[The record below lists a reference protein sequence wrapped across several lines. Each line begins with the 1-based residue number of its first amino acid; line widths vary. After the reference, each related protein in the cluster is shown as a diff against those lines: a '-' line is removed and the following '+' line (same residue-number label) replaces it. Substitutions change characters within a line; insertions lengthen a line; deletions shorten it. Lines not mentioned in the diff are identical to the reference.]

1 MVRRTGPLVL
11 ALVLAMGLLA
21 GRAHADRL
29 DDAWKSGNDAYLRG
43 DYAAAVKAYEQLD
56 RQQVT
61 SPELAFNLG
70 NAYYRQGQLGP
81 AIWSWERALALDP
94 DQDDARYNLEQAR
107 KVVATR
113 VHDKIEGADRDPAWM
128 RVVSQLPASTEVWLF
143 VGLYLAFFVA
153 LGLRLRARRAGG
165 SDAASDEGHAAA
177 WTAVA
182 AIVGVTAALA
192 ACLVVGRIAM
202 NRLPVG
208 VVLPDQVSVK
218 EGADPNYK
226 TSFDIHAGLRV
237 RLLEH
242 DQDWVRVRLAN
253 GLEGWVRDRDVGRL

>member
-1 MVRRTGPLVL
+1 MSVRRNLALAVVLALAAGPLV
-11 ALVLAMGLLA
+11 

-43 DYAAAVKAYEQLD
+43 DYAAAVTAYEQLD
-56 RQQVT
+56 RQQVV
-61 SPELAFNLG
+61 SAELAFNLG
-70 NAYYRQGQLGP
+70 NAYYRKGQLGP
-81 AIWSWERALALDP
+81 AIWSWERALVLDP

-113 VHDKIEGADRDPAWM
+113 VHDKLEGADRDPAWM
-128 RVVSQLPASTEVWLF
+128 RVVSLLPASTELGLF
-143 VGLYLAFFVA
+143 GALYLAFFAA
-153 LGLRLRARRAGG
+153 LALRLRARRAGG
-165 SDAASDEGHAAA
+165 PEEGHAAA

-182 AIVGVTAALA
+182 AILGVTAALA
-192 ACLVVGRIAM
+192 ATLLVGRLAM

-218 EGADPNYK
+218 EGADSNYK

-237 RLLEH
+237 RLLEQ
-242 DQDWVRVRLAN
+242 DQEWVRIRLAN